1 MNCSLPTFRSK
12 NHDRFPRFVDLIK
25 SYLTPMI
32 SGLFRKRF
40 SLANLLWRLFF
51 FFLWLKQK
59 VTSPVSIQWFIGSLN
74 NIWLINNIKRQWL
87 QKVNSMYICKCTKLL
102 RQAHLLKI
110 SICLSECSGFTI
122 KYTGFGWSTGFNPA
136 TPSVMETC
144 LVTLNSLS
152 TINDKYM
159 EQHTAVYPSLHL
171 Y

>member
-12 NHDRFPRFVDLIK
+12 NHDRFPRIVDLIK
-25 SYLTPMI
+25 SYLTPII

-87 QKVNSMYICKCTKLL
+87 QKWIACIFVSVQNCWDKHIFLKLV
-102 RQAHLLKI
+102 
-110 SICLSECSGFTI
+110 
-122 KYTGFGWSTGFNPA
+122 
-136 TPSVMETC
+136 SVSLNA
-144 LVTLNSLS
+144 LVLTLNTRVLCGQLAL
-152 TINDKYM
+152 I
-159 EQHTAVYPSLHL
+159 QPHL
-171 Y
+171 VLWKLVW

>member
-1 MNCSLPTFRSK
+1 MKSLLTKIKTGKMNCSLPTFRSK

-87 QKVNSMYICKCTKLL
+87 QKWIACIFVSVQNCWDKHIFLKLV
-102 RQAHLLKI
+102 
-110 SICLSECSGFTI
+110 
-122 KYTGFGWSTGFNPA
+122 
-136 TPSVMETC
+136 SVSLNA
-144 LVTLNSLS
+144 LVLTLNTQVLGGQLAL
-152 TINDKYM
+152 I
-159 EQHTAVYPSLHL
+159 QPHL
-171 Y
+171 VLWKLVW

>member
-74 NIWLINNIKRQWL
+74 NIWLINNTKRQWL
-87 QKVNSMYICKCTKLL
+87 QKWIACIFVSVQNCWDK
-102 RQAHLLKI
+102 AHFLKI
-110 SICLSECSGFTI
+110 SICLSECSGFII
-122 KYTGFGWSTGFNPA
+122 KYTSFGWSTSFNPA

>member
-1 MNCSLPTFRSK
+1 MKSLLTKIKTGKMNCSLPTFRSK

-51 FFLWLKQK
+51 FFLWLKQM

-87 QKVNSMYICKCTKLL
+87 QKWIACIFVSVQNCWDKHVFLKLV
-102 RQAHLLKI
+102 
-110 SICLSECSGFTI
+110 
-122 KYTGFGWSTGFNPA
+122 
-136 TPSVMETC
+136 SVSLNA
-144 LVTLNSLS
+144 LVLTLNTRVLGGQLAL
-152 TINDKYM
+152 I
-159 EQHTAVYPSLHL
+159 QPHL
-171 Y
+171 VLWKLVW

>member
-87 QKVNSMYICKCTKLL
+87 QKWIACIFVSVQNCWDKHIFLKLV
-102 RQAHLLKI
+102 
-110 SICLSECSGFTI
+110 
-122 KYTGFGWSTGFNPA
+122 
-136 TPSVMETC
+136 SVSLNA
-144 LVTLNSLS
+144 LVLTLNTRVFGDQLAL
-152 TINDKYM
+152 I
-159 EQHTAVYPSLHL
+159 QPHL
-171 Y
+171 VLWKLVW

>member
-87 QKVNSMYICKCTKLL
+87 QKWIACIFVSVQNCWDKHIFLKLVSVCL
-102 RQAHLLKI
+102 NALVLPLNTRVLGDQLALIQPHLVLWK
-110 SICLSECSGFTI
+110 
-122 KYTGFGWSTGFNPA
+122 
-136 TPSVMETC
+136 
-144 LVTLNSLS
+144 LVW
-152 TINDKYM
+152 
-159 EQHTAVYPSLHL
+159 
-171 Y
+171 

>member
-1 MNCSLPTFRSK
+1 MKSLLTKIKTGKMNCSLPTFRSK

-87 QKVNSMYICKCTKLL
+87 QKWIACIFVRVQNCWDKHIFLKLV
-102 RQAHLLKI
+102 
-110 SICLSECSGFTI
+110 
-122 KYTGFGWSTGFNPA
+122 
-136 TPSVMETC
+136 SVSLNA
-144 LVTLNSLS
+144 LVLTLNTRVLGDQLAL
-152 TINDKYM
+152 I
-159 EQHTAVYPSLHL
+159 
-171 Y
+171 

>member
-1 MNCSLPTFRSK
+1 MKSLLTKIKTGKMNCSLPTFRSK

-25 SYLTPMI
+25 SYLTPKI

-87 QKVNSMYICKCTKLL
+87 QKWIACIFVSVQNCWDKHIFLKLVSVCLNALVLPLNTRVLGDQLALIQPHLVL
-102 RQAHLLKI
+102 RK
-110 SICLSECSGFTI
+110 
-122 KYTGFGWSTGFNPA
+122 
-136 TPSVMETC
+136 
-144 LVTLNSLS
+144 LVW
-152 TINDKYM
+152 
-159 EQHTAVYPSLHL
+159 
-171 Y
+171 

>member
-1 MNCSLPTFRSK
+1 MKSLLTKIKTGKMNCSLPTFRSK

-87 QKVNSMYICKCTKLL
+87 QKWIACIFVSVQNCWDKHIFLKLVS
-102 RQAHLLKI
+102 I
-110 SICLSECSGFTI
+110 SL
-122 KYTGFGWSTGFNPA
+122 NA
-136 TPSVMETC
+136 
-144 LVTLNSLS
+144 LVLTLNTRVLGDQLAL
-152 TINDKYM
+152 I
-159 EQHTAVYPSLHL
+159 QPHL
-171 Y
+171 VLWKLVW

>member
-74 NIWLINNIKRQWL
+74 NIWLINNTKRQWL
-87 QKVNSMYICKCTKLL
+87 QKWIACIFVSVQNCCDKHIFLKLV
-102 RQAHLLKI
+102 
-110 SICLSECSGFTI
+110 SVCL
-122 KYTGFGWSTGFNPA
+122 NA
-136 TPSVMETC
+136 
-144 LVTLNSLS
+144 LVLTLNTRVLGDQLAL
-152 TINDKYM
+152 IQPQIVLWKL
-159 EQHTAVYPSLHL
+159 VW
-171 Y
+171 

>member
-1 MNCSLPTFRSK
+1 MKSLLTKTKTGKMNCSLPTFKSK

-87 QKVNSMYICKCTKLL
+87 QKWIACIFVSVQNCWDKHIFLKLV
-102 RQAHLLKI
+102 
-110 SICLSECSGFTI
+110 
-122 KYTGFGWSTGFNPA
+122 
-136 TPSVMETC
+136 SVC
-144 LVTLNSLS
+144 QNALVLTLNTRVLGDQLAL
-152 TINDKYM
+152 I
-159 EQHTAVYPSLHL
+159 QPHL
-171 Y
+171 VLWKLVW

>member
-1 MNCSLPTFRSK
+1 MKSLLTKIKTGKMNCTLPTFRSK

-59 VTSPVSIQWFIGSLN
+59 VTGPVSIQWFIGSLN

-87 QKVNSMYICKCTKLL
+87 QKWIACIFVSVQNCWDKHIFLKLV
-102 RQAHLLKI
+102 
-110 SICLSECSGFTI
+110 SVCL
-122 KYTGFGWSTGFNPA
+122 NA
-136 TPSVMETC
+136 
-144 LVTLNSLS
+144 LVLTLNTRVSGDQLAL
-152 TINDKYM
+152 I
-159 EQHTAVYPSLHL
+159 QPHL
-171 Y
+171 VLWKLVW

>member
-1 MNCSLPTFRSK
+1 MKSLLTKIKTGKMNGSLPTFRSK

-87 QKVNSMYICKCTKLL
+87 QKWIACIFVSVQNCWDKHIFLKLVSVCL
-102 RQAHLLKI
+102 NALVLPLNTRVLGDQLALIQPHLVLWK
-110 SICLSECSGFTI
+110 
-122 KYTGFGWSTGFNPA
+122 
-136 TPSVMETC
+136 
-144 LVTLNSLS
+144 LVW
-152 TINDKYM
+152 
-159 EQHTAVYPSLHL
+159 
-171 Y
+171 